1 MYINVQSIQ
10 DSIQDSKEVTQ
21 NKVCAHEII
30 HPSNMHGTKHMT
42 EFV

>member
-21 NKVCAHEII
+21 FDKVV
-30 HPSNMHGTKHMT
+30 HMKLFT
-42 EFV
+42 SITL